1 MAGWGP
7 VQSVAIGGLVAVGFI
22 DEQRVIVGSHS
33 GLGII
38 DAPSGTSVERVSDV
52 AGSYE
57 WFSETPPSATW
68 VDLEGVQTVPV
79 AGLWGGSLLDSTADG
94 WRCSRSATG
103 AVVRGPSESTIDIA
117 DAEEFRAFGF
127 SPGGRVFVYAS
138 SPTLYLV
145 SR

>member
-1 MAGWGP
+1 VRP
-7 VQSVAIGGLVAVGFI
+7 VTIGGLVAVGFV
-22 DEQRVIVGSHS
+22 DEQRVIVGSLS

-38 DAPSGTSVERVSDV
+38 DARSGTTVARISDV

-68 VDLEGVQTVPV
+68 PDLEVVHTVPV

-103 AVVRGPSESTIDIA
+103 AVLRGPRESTLDIA

-127 SPGGRVFVYAS
+127 SPGGSVFVYAS
-138 SPTLYLV
+138 SATLSLV